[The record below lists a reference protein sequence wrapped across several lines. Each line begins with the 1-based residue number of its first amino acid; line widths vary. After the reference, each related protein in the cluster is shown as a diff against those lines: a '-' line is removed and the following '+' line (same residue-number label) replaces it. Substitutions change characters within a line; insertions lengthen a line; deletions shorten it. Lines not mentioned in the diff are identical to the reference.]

1 MIGWGDW
8 SGIRILENSW
18 IRKVSHVWR
27 KRNGASRRRKD
38 LEQFA
43 SDTREHMALIVM
55 RKNPLRKLLEDIGK
69 MAGGLAGRDVGYGR
83 VQIELS
89 TTLTV
94 EIDEKNNWFWMPD
107 E

>member
-1 MIGWGDW
+1 M
-8 SGIRILENSW
+8 
-18 IRKVSHVWR
+18 
-27 KRNGASRRRKD
+27 
-38 LEQFA
+38 
-43 SDTREHMALIVM
+43 M

-94 EIDEKNNWFWMPD
+94 EINEKNIRFWMPD